1 MKLFKYKD
9 FLNESNQD
17 IDSIC
22 KKWGIKNYTINEDGS
37 IDVDGNV
44 ILSYKK
50 LTKLPLK
57 FRNVSGDFN
66 CSDNQLTSLEGGP
79 QSVSGNFYCSY
90 NQLTSLEGCPQSVGG
105 DFSCSRNQL
114 TSLEGCPK
122 SVGGIFNCDHNQLT
136 SLEGSPKSVGGY
148 FDCFNNQLK
157 DVYGIKEGFRLGGRF
172 NIGNNPVEEIFKLF
186 PEDRY
191 NEVIEFLNEYNVI
204 RDGKVVI
211 LQALEMVYDELGIEV
226 PEEIKIEGYEII

>member
-22 KKWGIKNYTINEDGS
+22 EKWSIKNYTINGDGS

-44 ILSYKK
+44 NLSNKR

-57 FRNVSGDFN
+57 FRNVSGGFWCDN
-66 CSDNQLTSLEGGP
+66 NQLTSLEG
-79 QSVSGNFYCSY
+79 S
-90 NQLTSLEGCPQSVGG
+90 PQSVGG
-105 DFSCSRNQL
+105 GFSCYYNQL

-122 SVGGIFNCDHNQLT
+122 SVGGSFWCD
-136 SLEGSPKSVGGY
+136 
-148 FDCFNNQLK
+148 NNKLK

-172 NIGNNPVEEIFKLF
+172 NIGNNPVYQIFKLF

-191 NEVIEFLNEYNVI
+191 DEVIEFLNEYNVI
-204 RDGKVVI
+204 RDGNKVI
-211 LQALEMVYDELGIEV
+211 LQALEMVFVDMELDILEIEN
-226 PEEIKIEGYEII
+226 IKGYEVI

>member
-9 FLNESNQD
+9 FLKESNHD

-22 KKWGIKNYTINEDGS
+22 EKLGIKNYTINQDGS

-44 ILSYKK
+44 DLSPKK

-57 FRNVSGDFN
+57 FRNVSGGFWCDN
-66 CSDNQLTSLEGGP
+66 NQLTSLEG
-79 QSVSGNFYCSY
+79 S
-90 NQLTSLEGCPQSVGG
+90 PQSVGG
-105 DFSCSRNQL
+105 GFSCHYNQL

-122 SVGGIFNCDHNQLT
+122 SVGGSFWCD
-136 SLEGSPKSVGGY
+136 
-148 FDCFNNQLK
+148 NNKLK

-172 NIGNNPVEEIFKLF
+172 NIGNNPVYQIFKLF

-204 RDGKVVI
+204 RDGKLVI

-226 PEEIKIEGYEII
+226 PEEIEIEGYEII